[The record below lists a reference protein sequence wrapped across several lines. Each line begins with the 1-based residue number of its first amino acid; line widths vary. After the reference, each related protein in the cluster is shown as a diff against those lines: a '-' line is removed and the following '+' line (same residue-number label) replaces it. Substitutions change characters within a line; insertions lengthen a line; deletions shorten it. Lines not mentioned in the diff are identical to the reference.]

1 MIDDTATTLRL
12 VDLGFCRWCGRP
24 VRSDSFTDAES
35 NREYMITA
43 ACQSCQDRMFAGPGD
58 PDVPDSCPLVHGAI
72 VGSVPDGP
80 VPRQAALLPFRY
92 DSWHGRLEWEPRHI
106 VLVGDIPPP
115 IDLFAELAAMSDAW
129 TKENVRVLTLAS
141 FDDPLIAA
149 RLSRTHVLVVLHKL
163 SAVVTVALCP
173 LVPLPPRI
181 DLDGQ
186 VPWTDAFG
194 APLLPLE
201 AFLHAHDLA
210 GAVGSADDCFG
221 SALRQCA
228 LIARLLE
235 LRASAGPHEGCS
247 VFEHWLFAYAGIAS
261 LSNEDASD
269 E

>member
-1 MIDDTATTLRL
+1 M
-12 VDLGFCRWCGRP
+12 P
-24 VRSDSFTDAES
+24 
-35 NREYMITA
+35 
-43 ACQSCQDRMFAGPGD
+43 D
-58 PDVPDSCPLVHGAI
+58 PCPLVHGAI

-201 AFLHAHDLA
+201 AFLARA
-210 GAVGSADDCFG
+210 RPRRRGR
-221 SALRQCA
+221 LRR
-228 LIARLLE
+228 RLLR
-235 LRASAGPHEGCS
+235 LGAPAVRADCAPARAPG
-247 VFEHWLFAYAGIAS
+247 
-261 LSNEDASD
+261 LSRPT
-269 E
+269 